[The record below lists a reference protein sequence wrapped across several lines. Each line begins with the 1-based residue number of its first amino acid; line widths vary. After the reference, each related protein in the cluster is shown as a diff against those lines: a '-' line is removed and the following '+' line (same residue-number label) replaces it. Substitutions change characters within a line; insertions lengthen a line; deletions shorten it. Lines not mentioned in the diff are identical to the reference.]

1 MAPTEILAEQHYQ
14 NLKSMTRGL
23 GISVDLLV
31 GNQKQS
37 KREKVLQ
44 KIENDETDLIVGTHA
59 LIQDN
64 IVINKLTLVIID
76 EQHRFGVMQRGKLID
91 KGLNPDVLVM
101 TATPIPRTMSMTLYG
116 DMDISTIDETPAR
129 KGRIIT
135 RKVNPDKLPKVYD
148 FMREKLDDNQQ
159 AYVVYPIIE
168 ESESLD
174 LKAAEKGYKQLN
186 RDVFSE
192 YTLALLHGRMKNE
205 EKERIMQEFSQGEI
219 DILVS
224 TTVIEVGVDNPNAN
238 LMIIENAERYGL
250 TQIHQL
256 RGRVGRGDNNGICVL
271 VQRNSTEKAEQ
282 RLDILCSTSDGFE
295 ISRADLKLRGP
306 GEFFSDKQHGYPKMK
321 IADLIRDK
329 KILEKARKEA
339 GQLLEKDPHLRKEQ
353 NQIIREHL
361 LKNYK
366 KYMKFVDVL

>member
-1 MAPTEILAEQHYQ
+1 
-14 NLKSMTRGL
+14 
-23 GISVDLLV
+23 
-31 GNQKQS
+31 
-37 KREKVLQ
+37 
-44 KIENDETDLIVGTHA
+44 
-59 LIQDN
+59 
-64 IVINKLTLVIID
+64 
-76 EQHRFGVMQRGKLID
+76 
-91 KGLNPDVLVM
+91 VLVM

-148 FMREKLDDNQQ
+148 FMREKLDNNQQ

-174 LKAAEKGYKQLN
+174 LKAAEKGYEQLN

-205 EKERIMQEFSQGEI
+205 EKERIMKEFSQGEI

-256 RGRVGRGDNNGICVL
+256 RGRVGRGENNGICVL
-271 VQRNSTEKAEQ
+271 VQRNITEKAEQ

-329 KILEKARKEA
+329 KILEEARKEA
-339 GQLLEKDPHLRKEQ
+339 GLLLEKDPHLRKEQ

-366 KYMKFVDVL
+366 KYMKYVDVL